1 VIPNLIVPV
10 LNRYDLLDR
19 MVGSIDYPV
28 RDLLVIDNGGDLTSL
43 RSGDF
48 IQNLHILNM
57 PSNLG
62 VASSWNLGI
71 KSFWSD
77 NRWFFASN
85 DMWFKPGALEKLS
98 EARRDDISLAR
109 DFPFW
114 QTFCLGDEA
123 LSKLGLFDEGF
134 FPAYFEDTDYKRR
147 AEHLGVNVRLLDVDT
162 GHDNSSTINSDSALR
177 SKNDKTYNNNQTYF
191 DQKIANNDYG
201 AGSWLL
207 ERRRLNAWDAPR

>member
-1 VIPNLIVPV
+1 MIPNLIVPV

-19 MVGSIDYPV
+19 MIASIDYPV
-28 RDLLVIDNGGDLTSL
+28 RDLLVVDNGGELTSL
-43 RSGDF
+43 LSNDF
-48 IQNLHILNM
+48 IHNLHILNM

-62 VASSWNLGI
+62 VACSWNLGI

-85 DMWFKPGALEKLS
+85 DMWFKPGALERLS
-98 EARRDDISLAR
+98 EARRDEISLAR

-147 AEHLGVNVRLLDVDT
+147 AEHFGVNVRLLDVDT
-162 GHDNSSTINSDSALR
+162 GHDNSSTINSDSVLR

-201 AGSWLL
+201 AGGWLL
-207 ERRRLNAWDAPR
+207 GRRRLNAWDAPR